1 MAIEA
6 NQLPTPSNDIPP
18 DQITADEGGQEQPS
32 SGVELKPAVNKL
44 ERDESED
51 RSEVT
56 TWKDDKRNEINARA
70 REQRKQTT
78 APYSGAPSD
87 PNALYGTE
95 SDKSELGALEQ
106 EALRRQQEAARQ
118 ALEDVTGESVP
129 PIETQQPAPAPRK
142 TLNDLDP
149 NFLAT
154 PVRAIVDGEE
164 RLITV
169 EEAIRNYQ
177 INQAADN
184 RLVTAQALLQQAKE
198 FQKRQSQPA
207 EPSGYSSEEQDAGQS
222 DAPRRN
228 TSAVD
233 AKDLIEKIQ
242 LGSTEEAM
250 TALDSFIDMKV
261 RNVAPAG
268 VDESTVLNVLENRNA
283 REAITQFAAKNPEIV
298 NDPIINDMIPK
309 FSHREMVEDLL
320 RTGLNM
326 DQLREHVRSPQDL
339 TAMHREARA
348 KRVPGVR
355 SVDQIMSSA
364 YQRIQAWRTGGTP
377 QPQPSPA
384 NQPRVNLQDRQERKA
399 ALPNQP
405 TSRKLAPQPGKTAA
419 TQDESRQ
426 GAVARM
432 RQARGQAV

>member
-18 DQITADEGGQEQPS
+18 DQITADEGGQEQPA
-32 SGVELKPAVNKL
+32 SGIELKPAVNKL

-51 RSEVT
+51 RSEIQ
-56 TWKDDKRNEINARA
+56 TWKDDKRSEIFARA
-70 REQRKQTT
+70 REAKKQNTT
-78 APYSGAPSD
+78 EYSGSPSD

-106 EALRRQQEAARQ
+106 EALRRQQEVARQ
-118 ALEDVTGESVP
+118 DLEDVTGEPAP
-129 PIETQQPAPAPRK
+129 PIQQQPAPAPRK

-154 PVRAIVDGEE
+154 PLRAIVDGEE

-198 FQKRQSQPA
+198 FHARQATPA
-207 EPSGYSSEEQDAGQS
+207 PQQGYSSEEQDSDTS

-242 LGSTEEAM
+242 LGSTEEAL

-261 RNVAPAG
+261 RNAVPAG

-309 FSHREMVEDLL
+309 FSHREMVEDLQ
-320 RTGLNM
+320 RTGLTL

-364 YQRIQAWRTGGTP
+364 YQRIQAWRTGGNP
-377 QPQPSPA
+377 QPQPSPS
-384 NQPRVNLQDRQERKA
+384 NQTRVNLQDRQERKA

-405 TSRKLAPQPGKTAA
+405 TSRKLAPQPSRAAA